1 MPYRRLPNTDQARV
15 RALKA
20 AVEKGDVYN
29 VRDLAI
35 SLKTLFEARNFLQRF
50 EAAQIYYTQCYENQS
65 RASRK
70 HQANVKTARL
80 YISHFI
86 QVLNLAVL
94 RDEIK
99 AVHKKLYDLPDA
111 NVVPDL
117 LSEASLVEWGKKII
131 EGEQRRTGQGGIPIY
146 NPTIARVKV
155 HYDIFLDSYERQKNY
170 QALTNRSLDELSS
183 MRERADELILDIWN
197 QVEAKYQDVT
207 PNEDRLDK
215 CRDYGLDIL
224 LPFQRESKRRKL
236 VIMLIDTHS
245 HLFLEEFAED
255 LPQVMERARNAGVSS
270 IFMPNIDSTTI
281 DALLSVCAKYPD
293 LCYPMIGLHP
303 TSVNETYEQE
313 LAIVRERLSA
323 PNYFVAIGEIGLDL
337 YWDRTFL
344 KEQLLVFERQ
354 IEWALEYELPV
365 VIHTREAFDYIYK
378 VMEPYKKTALRG
390 IFHSFTGTPE
400 EAARLLEFDGFMLG
414 INGVVTFKKSTL
426 PETLL
431 TVPLERIVLE
441 TDSPYLTP
449 VPNRGKRNESANVK
463 DTLAKVAE
471 IYQKSLEYVAQ
482 VTSEN
487 ALKVFGFRK

>member
-86 QVLNLAVL
+86 QVLNL
-94 RDEIK
+94 
-99 AVHKKLYDLPDA
+99 PDA
-111 NVVPDL
+111 NVVSDL

-215 CRDYGLDIL
+215 CRDYGLIYYY
-224 LPFQRESKRRKL
+224 RSSEKVK
-236 VIMLIDTHS
+236 
-245 HLFLEEFAED
+245 EE
-255 LPQVMERARNAGVSS
+255 N
-270 IFMPNIDSTTI
+270 
-281 DALLSVCAKYPD
+281 
-293 LCYPMIGLHP
+293 
-303 TSVNETYEQE
+303 
-313 LAIVRERLSA
+313 
-323 PNYFVAIGEIGLDL
+323 
-337 YWDRTFL
+337 
-344 KEQLLVFERQ
+344 
-354 IEWALEYELPV
+354 
-365 VIHTREAFDYIYK
+365 
-378 VMEPYKKTALRG
+378 
-390 IFHSFTGTPE
+390 
-400 EAARLLEFDGFMLG
+400 
-414 INGVVTFKKSTL
+414 
-426 PETLL
+426 
-431 TVPLERIVLE
+431 
-441 TDSPYLTP
+441 
-449 VPNRGKRNESANVK
+449 
-463 DTLAKVAE
+463 
-471 IYQKSLEYVAQ
+471 
-482 VTSEN
+482 
-487 ALKVFGFRK
+487 